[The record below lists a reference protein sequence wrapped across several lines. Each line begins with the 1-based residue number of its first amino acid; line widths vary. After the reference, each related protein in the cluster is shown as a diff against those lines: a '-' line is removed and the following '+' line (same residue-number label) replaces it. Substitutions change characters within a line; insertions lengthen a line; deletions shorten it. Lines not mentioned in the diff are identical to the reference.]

1 MTRSERLRSVFAA
14 ILVVL
19 GAITLMF
26 ASTGWWLE
34 RYFLDTERFT
44 TTVDEVLDREEVKL
58 ALSEEIVR
66 EINRET
72 GRDLNLIK
80 PVISSIVGQVVDSSA
95 FRKVFNAAVS
105 TAHRALVDQEVPEV
119 TLDLEDTYNDIRS
132 AIRAVSPR
140 IANDMPKSIDIDV
153 DVLDRSQ
160 LETVWDI
167 IDVVEDVI
175 LYLTL
180 GAVVLIAGGLAL
192 SPRRWRTF
200 ALAGYAALGTFTV
213 LLLALAIARRITLDQ
228 IGDSTF
234 RDAAGAAWDVVT
246 HGLVVQTIALLVI
259 TGIVGLVAGWTGR
272 HGGLAGARDLVVS
285 TYARLRE
292 ALPSLA
298 PAPEAPAP
306 APGTAATAATA
317 ATADARVGAPETVGA
332 AVGTVMARFRL
343 PEPAENRRARH
354 VWRAI
359 GLAALAAIAFV
370 WPNALTTMILL
381 AVGFLALYLAVI
393 EGLAALASPRAAP
406 APAPAPH
413 APGR

>member
-1 MTRSERLRSVFAA
+1 MTGSERLRSVFAA

-19 GAITLMF
+19 GAITLML

-72 GRDLNLIK
+72 GRDLDLIK
-80 PVISSIVGQVVDSSA
+80 PFVSSIVGQVVDSSA
-95 FRKVFNAAVS
+95 FRKIFNAAVS
-105 TAHRALVDQEVPEV
+105 TAHRALVDREVPEV

-140 IANDMPKSIDIDV
+140 VARDMPKSVDINV
-153 DVLDRSQ
+153 DVLDRTQ

-192 SPRRWRTF
+192 SPRRWRTL
-200 ALAGYAALGTFTV
+200 ALAGYVALGTFS
-213 LLLALAIARRITLDQ
+213 LLVIALAIARRITLDQ
-228 IGDSTF
+228 IANSTF

-246 HGLVVQTIALLVI
+246 HGLVVQTVALLVVA
-259 TGIVGLVAGWTGR
+259 GIIGLVAGWTGR

-285 TYARLRE
+285 TYGRLRE
-292 ALPSLA
+292 ALPSRA
-298 PAPEAPAP
+298 PAPGVPAP

-317 ATADARVGAPETVGA
+317 ETRAGAPETVGA
-332 AVGTVMARFRL
+332 AVGTVVARFRL

-354 VWRAI
+354 AWRAV

-370 WPNALTTMILL
+370 WPHALTTMILL
-381 AVGFLALYLAVI
+381 AVGLVALYLAVI